1 MSEYCRRGPRCPFL
15 AKGTC
20 NFFHSGVEVQQQ
32 RRSQGGWQESPRGP
46 GVSEGPRRLAGV
58 SGAPQEP
65 RRRPEADSLQISGG
79 LLQSAVLSLQP
90 LPGGFSP
97 SQGKSKE
104 QLNLEGSEDKEEK
117 VQKKVKGNISDKR
130 VRKSKRKKK
139 IYIYI
144 FFHKGSKFSTSLQTV

>member
-1 MSEYCRRGPRCPFL
+1 MAGVPEGPRSL
-15 AKGTC
+15 T
-20 NFFHSGVEVQQQ
+20 
-32 RRSQGGWQESPRGP
+32 

-104 QLNLEGSEDKEEK
+104 QLDLEGSEEKEEK

-130 VRKSKRKKK
+130 VRKSKKKGP
-139 IYIYI
+139 YFFFFF